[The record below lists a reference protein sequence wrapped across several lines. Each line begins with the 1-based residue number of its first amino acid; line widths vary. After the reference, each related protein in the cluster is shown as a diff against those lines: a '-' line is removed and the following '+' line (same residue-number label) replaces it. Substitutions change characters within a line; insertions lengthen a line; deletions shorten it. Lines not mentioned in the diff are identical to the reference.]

1 MEEEIQMQRRP
12 RERPVRDPS
21 DDVHKPEDAC
31 SHQELGEAGRVFPE
45 AFRAGFWTFGLQ
57 NKRVGVEFL

>member
-1 MEEEIQMQRRP
+1 
-12 RERPVRDPS
+12 
-21 DDVHKPEDAC
+21 VHKPEDAC